1 VVDYRTADVVD
12 KLRQFGPYK
21 YLLTASGDAASQK
34 ALATLLQPAGG
45 KFASVLPNTAE
56 LPSNVEM
63 VYNAFSQAAQ
73 EEKYSGWRD
82 WWYQDYLPEALSKGL
97 VESVRFTKVDGGLR
111 ALQQASEDVFN
122 GKVKGKLVVDPQ
134 E

>member
-1 VVDYRTADVVD
+1 M
-12 KLRQFGPYK
+12 
-21 YLLTASGDAASQK
+21 
-34 ALATLLQPAGG
+34 LLQPAGG

-56 LPSNVEM
+56 LPSNVEI

-73 EEKYSGWRD
+73 EEKYIGWRD
-82 WWYQDYLPEALSKGL
+82 WWYQDYLPEVLSKGL
-97 VESVRFTKVDGGLR
+97 VESVKFIKVDGGLQ

-122 GKVKGKLVVDPQ
+122 GKVKGKLVIDPQ